1 MAREVTE
8 LPANGGLDPPE
19 LLAVT
24 ELLEVL
30 VWRIVFWGLRIL
42 WLPLLVV
49 ALVCYV
55 VLPALAAVADALLT
69 PSGLLLGLLVL
80 LWMRR
85 R

>member
-1 MAREVTE
+1 M
-8 LPANGGLDPPE
+8 
-19 LLAVT
+19 T

-49 ALVCYV
+49 ALVYYL